1 MGIGVPVIRV
11 SRVPPSK
18 YSTARNGISASSPMS
33 KIWITFG
40 CWIWAT
46 VSASARNRDSS
57 SGEANAW
64 PSSTLMATTRFS
76 FTWVAR

>member
-1 MGIGVPVIRV
+1 
-11 SRVPPSK
+11 
-18 YSTARNGISASSPMS
+18 MS

-46 VSASARNRDSS
+46 VSASARNRVSS
-57 SGEANAW
+57 SGDANAW
-64 PSSTLMATTRFS
+64 PSSTLIATTRFS